1 LRHGDETG
9 DFEIMRTFMA
19 ALLAA
24 ASLSAPILASAQNGY
39 PDHGAAYAQ
48 NPPPAPAYDHRVVHH
63 RVVHHRRYRHYA
75 DNRYRCERYRRDRA
89 NTGTAVGAVSGG
101 ILGSALGG
109 GRFGNVLLG
118 AGAGALAGHEIAKGG
133 VRC

>member
-1 LRHGDETG
+1 MKSSGT
-9 DFEIMRTFMA
+9 A
-19 ALLAA
+19 ALMAVFV
-24 ASLSAPILASAQNGY
+24 LSVGTLNALG
-39 PDHGAAYAQ
+39 GAAQAQ
-48 NPPPAPAYDHRVVHH
+48 TYGAPPPPPPPPYHH
-63 RVVHHRRYRHYA
+63 HHHHYRHY
-75 DNRYRCERYRRDRA
+75 DNGCHEARRSSA

-118 AGAGALAGHEIAKGG
+118 AGAGAVAGHEIGKHS